1 MPRNST
7 IAAGAAVFS
16 IRAAADPSKTG
27 AAYQQPTIEK
37 LTTVINISF
46 KSVTDE
52 IFALTALHSRMLDP
66 IGSPVTEI
74 LCRDQLPALRVMVK
88 AAFSQIAGHLL
99 PYIDRC
105 DVDDEPS
112 MALDFGSYASGLTA
126 GSLMALRHYL
136 EHLCALTVMATVC
149 RPYAPTAADAWDRS
163 LTSIFAA
170 VSDLLTTPDSGG
182 SPLSVRPTFY

>member
-1 MPRNST
+1 M
-7 IAAGAAVFS
+7 
-16 IRAAADPSKTG
+16 
-27 AAYQQPTIEK
+27 
-37 LTTVINISF
+37 INISF

-66 IGSPVTEI
+66 IGLPVTEI

-88 AAFSQIAGHLL
+88 AAFSQIAGRLL

-112 MALDFGSYASGLTA
+112 MDLDFGRYAEGLSA

-149 RPYAPTAADAWDRS
+149 RPYAPTAADAWDKS

>member
-7 IAAGAAVFS
+7 IAAGAVVFS
-16 IRAAADPSKTG
+16 IRAVADPSMTG
-27 AAYQQPTIEK
+27 LTANNRKK

-88 AAFSQIAGHLL
+88 AAFSQIAGRLL

-112 MALDFGSYASGLTA
+112 MDLDFGRFAEGLSA

-170 VSDLLTTPDSGG
+170 VSDLLTTPDSCG

>member
-1 MPRNST
+1 M
-7 IAAGAAVFS
+7 
-16 IRAAADPSKTG
+16 
-27 AAYQQPTIEK
+27 
-37 LTTVINISF
+37 INISF

-88 AAFSQIAGHLL
+88 AAFSQIAGRLL

-105 DVDDEPS
+105 DVDDGTADDAPGGTVRYDPSAGPS
-112 MALDFGSYASGLTA
+112 MALDFGSYAEGLSA

-149 RPYAPTAADAWDRS
+149 RPYAPTAADAWDKS

>member
-1 MPRNST
+1 M
-7 IAAGAAVFS
+7 
-16 IRAAADPSKTG
+16 
-27 AAYQQPTIEK
+27 
-37 LTTVINISF
+37 INISF

-88 AAFSQIAGHLL
+88 AAFSQIAGRLL

-105 DVDDEPS
+105 DVDDGTADDAPGGTVRYDPSAGPS
-112 MALDFGSYASGLTA
+112 MDLDFGRYAEGLSA

-149 RPYAPTAADAWDRS
+149 RPYAPTAADAWDKS